1 MKNRKYYCN
10 PLNFSYKYQFNK
22 QSDGK
27 IRVSREAADPSMILF
42 RDRYY
47 IFPSMTCGFL
57 YSDDMT
63 DWKFHPTPK
72 LPSYDYA
79 PDVRVVG
86 EYVYFCASNHE
97 EGRFFRTKDLFS
109 DTYEE
114 FKSQFPFWDPDLFLD
129 DDGRM
134 YFYYGSFCD
143 GRPVYGIELNPEN
156 MMPVSERVELI
167 FPDPESKGFERGGEN
182 HTPNHTP
189 EEVKALLEQLE
200 HVPGMSDEMKASAKA
215 YLTNAPY
222 VEGAWMT
229 KHNGIYYLQY
239 GTPGAGVNV
248 YADGL
253 YVSRSPLGPF
263 VLADNNPFSYKPG
276 GFIPGAGHGSTMED
290 RYSNLWHISTARIC
304 VNHNF
309 ERRICLWPSGFDADD
324 EMFCNQRYGDWP
336 VRVEQSAFDPWAEPE
351 WMLLSHG
358 KTVTASSCAEGGSC
372 NAATD
377 ENVRTWWKAAS
388 GSSGEWLMVDLGEE
402 YEVHAIQI
410 NFADDNLILP
420 LPEGASLT
428 GALHQER
435 WIDEVMQRT
444 RWILEGSGD
453 GEEFFMIEDKSQVE
467 TDLPHDLIVREDGI
481 RARYIRLTIIELPYD
496 QNACVSGLRVFGL
509 GEGEKPDPVSEV
521 TAVRKGALDLEVSWE
536 GSAAGYVVEWG
547 HSPEKLY
554 HSWQVFQPSAHIG
567 GLVKGQDVYIRV
579 DSFNDSGI
587 THGKVVGPV

>member
-1 MKNRKYYCN
+1 MQDRKYYCN

-27 IRVSREAADPSMILF
+27 IKVSREAADPSMIMF

-57 YSDDMT
+57 YSDDMAE
-63 DWKFHPTPK
+63 WKFHPAK
-72 LPSYDYA
+72 NLPSYDYA

-86 EYVYFCASNHE
+86 EYIYFCASNHE
-97 EGRFFRTKDLFS
+97 EGCFFRTKDLFS

-156 MMPVSERVELI
+156 MMPNGERAELI
-167 FPDPESKGFERGGEN
+167 FPDPGSKGFERGGEN
-182 HTPNHTP
+182 HIPKHTP
-189 EEVKALLEQLE
+189 EEVKVMLEQLE
-200 HVPGMSDEMKASAKA
+200 HIPGMSDEMKASAKA
-215 YLTNAPY
+215 YLASAPY

-263 VLADNNPFSYKPG
+263 ELADNNPFSYKPG

-290 RYSNLWHISTARIC
+290 RHGNLWHISTARIC
-304 VNHNF
+304 INHNF

-324 EMFCNQRYGDWP
+324 ELFCNQRYGDWP
-336 VRVEQSAFDPWAEPE
+336 MRVEQSVFDPWSEPE
-351 WMLLSHG
+351 WMLLSYG
-358 KTVTASSCAEGGSC
+358 KTVNASSCAEGYSC
-372 NAATD
+372 SAATD
-377 ENVRTWWKAAS
+377 ENVQTWWKAAS
-388 GSSGEWLMVDLGEE
+388 AGPGEWLMVDLGRE

-410 NFADDNLILP
+410 NFADDNLVLP
-420 LPEGASLT
+420 LPEGAALT

-444 RWILEGSGD
+444 RWILEGSVD
-453 GEEFFMIEDKSQVE
+453 GKEFFTIEDKSQVE

-481 RARYIRLTIIELPYD
+481 RARCIRLTIIELPYG
-496 QNACVSGLRVFGL
+496 QNACVSGLRIFGL
-509 GEGEKPDPVSEV
+509 GEGEKPDPVSVV
-521 TAVRKGALDLEVSWE
+521 TAVRTGALDLDVSWE
-536 GSAAGYVVEWG
+536 GRATGYVVEWG

-554 HSWQVFQPSAHIG
+554 HSWQVFRPFAQIG
-567 GLVKGQDVYIRV
+567 GLVKDQDVYIRV

-587 THGKVVGPV
+587 THGTVMGPV